1 MESVKDVDFSLR
13 VSFDG
18 LKAIICSEHASL
30 VFVLRSIYSIFSVKY
45 VRIDIVEL
53 VHCYKC

>member
-30 VFVLRSIYSIFSVKY
+30 VFVFAKYLQYFFSKVCS
-45 VRIDIVEL
+45 D
-53 VHCYKC
+53 